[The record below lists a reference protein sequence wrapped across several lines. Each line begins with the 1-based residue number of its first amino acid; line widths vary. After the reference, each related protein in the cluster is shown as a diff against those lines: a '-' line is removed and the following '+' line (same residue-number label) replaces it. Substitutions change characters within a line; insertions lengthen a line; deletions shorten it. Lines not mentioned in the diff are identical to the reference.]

1 MMGQSYIDRPLN
13 LPNFIHPGL
22 YRNGRTTGKNP
33 KAGQLLRILSI
44 PAIPENSEFGLF
56 EDIHGFESSA
66 AFATHLKDASE
77 YYHGT
82 AFRAFIK
89 DAIVDYE
96 NIRVFYQ
103 KQLAEVSKKH
113 LPPRPNGQVVRAFK
127 NFVICGVAGILATK
141 YGITKWNGVD
151 IMRVMLVNFY
161 DWLDIRGGWNN
172 QEEIQAIQ

>member
-1 MMGQSYIDRPLN
+1 MGQSYIDRPLN

-77 YYHGT
+77 CYHGT

-103 KQLAEVSKKH
+103 KHHARNV
-113 LPPRPNGQVVRAFK
+113 G
-127 NFVICGVAGILATK
+127 
-141 YGITKWNGVD
+141 
-151 IMRVMLVNFY
+151 
-161 DWLDIRGGWNN
+161 
-172 QEEIQAIQ
+172 